1 MKVCVHVSLL
11 CTLVGLLL
19 APPANHRPF
28 QGALGVAAYLPV
40 PLAAKQEVE
49 TFQAPFVTQRA
60 QAGSLAG
67 CHPPVTGGAR
77 AGGSAA
83 RGRVT
88 MHSCTQNGARQLP

>member
-19 APPANHRPF
+19 GPPANHRPF
-28 QGALGVAAYLPV
+28 KGALGVAARFPL
-40 PLAAKQEVE
+40 PLAEKWEAA
-49 TFQAPFVTQRA
+49 TFQAPFATLRA
-60 QAGSLAG
+60 QAGF
-67 CHPPVTGGAR
+67 HPPVTGGAR

-88 MHSCTQNGARQLP
+88 MRSRAQKGARKLAQ